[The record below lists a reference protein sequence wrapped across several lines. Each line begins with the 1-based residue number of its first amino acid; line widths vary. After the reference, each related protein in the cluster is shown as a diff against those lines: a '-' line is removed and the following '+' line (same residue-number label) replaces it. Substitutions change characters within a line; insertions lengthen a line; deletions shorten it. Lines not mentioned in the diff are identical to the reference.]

1 MSVKNFCYFKNIYHL
16 CASIQRGAMLPP
28 TENSSTVVRMMRIC
42 LTIKIRVPMK
52 KEQEQYGMHP
62 MTDAEIEA
70 FMSTPSKYGVPPI
83 ATSQQEEYKYTIPQI
98 IQILANA
105 GRYRVSLEKL

>member
-1 MSVKNFCYFKNIYHL
+1 
-16 CASIQRGAMLPP
+16 
-28 TENSSTVVRMMRIC
+28 
-42 LTIKIRVPMK
+42 MK

-83 ATSQQEEYKYTIPQI
+83 AASRKEEPQYTIPQL
-98 IQILANA
+98 IQIMAKA
-105 GRYRVSLEKL
+105 GGYKVTIEKL